1 MYIQQLQFLDQQ
13 KDAEQQQNEDN
24 KTKFKTFLQNELK
37 RKDELEKNVVKLEK
51 KTETLNDTRT
61 KLFTQ
66 IGELDALIL
75 KKKMMAK
82 EMKRDM

>member
-1 MYIQQLQFLDQQ
+1 M
-13 KDAEQQQNEDN
+13 
-24 KTKFKTFLQNELK
+24 QNELK
-37 RKDELEKNVVKLEK
+37 RKDELEKSVVKLEK